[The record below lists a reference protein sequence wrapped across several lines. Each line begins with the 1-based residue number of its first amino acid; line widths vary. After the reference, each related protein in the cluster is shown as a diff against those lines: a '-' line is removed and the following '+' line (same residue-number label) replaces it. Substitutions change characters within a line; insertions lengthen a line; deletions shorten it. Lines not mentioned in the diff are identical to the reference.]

1 MTSSQPA
8 DPYTAKNS
16 EDPSLEIK
24 VNDLNTFIKGQK
36 FGMFT
41 TVAQSGILAS
51 RCMALAAQENDIDLL
66 FHTNTESGKTDD
78 IENDSHV
85 NVAFLSSDGSW
96 ASISGKA
103 NVITDRSVVKKYYT
117 PTLKTWVGDLGDGTH
132 DGSENDPRIGVI
144 KVKATTVTYA
154 VAQGNFISRGVEMVQ
169 GVITGEAAKVN
180 QIRGI
185 SEQELDQWRSRH
197 A

>member
-1 MTSSQPA
+1 M
-8 DPYTAKNS
+8 N
-16 EDPSLEIK
+16 
-24 VNDLNTFIKGQK
+24 
-36 FGMFT
+36 
-41 TVAQSGILAS
+41 
-51 RCMALAAQENDIDLL
+51 QENDIDLI

-85 NVAFLSSDGSW
+85 NVSFLSSDGSW

-103 NVITDRSVVKKYYT
+103 NVITDRATVKKYYT
-117 PTLKTWVGDLGDGTH
+117 PSLKTWVGDLGDGTH

-154 VAQGNFISRGVEMVQ
+154 VAQGTFIGRGVEIVQ
-169 GVITGEAAKVN
+169 GALTGKVANVN
-180 QIRGI
+180 QLREI
-185 SEQELDQWRSRH
+185 SEQEIQQWRSKH